1 MKSVKRY
8 YLIIA
13 SLSINSSKQQFS
25 EQVTRTN
32 RGQRE
37 NHEGIIQGRSID
49 VYENYKRVLLNYRFI
64 KY

>member
-13 SLSINSSKQQFS
+13 SLSINPSKQQFS

-32 RGQRE
+32 RKQRE
-37 NHEGIIQGRSID
+37 NHEGIIQVRSID
-49 VYENYKRVLLNYRFI
+49 VCENYKRVLLNYRFI

>member
-8 YLIIA
+8 YLIIT

-32 RGQRE
+32 RKQRE
-37 NHEGIIQGRSID
+37 NHEGIIQVRSID
-49 VYENYKRVLLNYRFI
+49 VYENCKRVLLNYRFI